1 MECVDFGSGDGHYFS
16 LASIDQLIQDA
27 NLQNWADVSELV
39 KTHPRKEDYIWYEKE
54 MYHNLGIDHSA
65 YEQDVKRWPYQDM
78 WDRFTKDLPIE
89 IAKKRKY
96 KGMVCHDTSLLVTPV
111 RDRIQIFKFLS
122 NYVPSGVKFSIHF
135 EIDCKKVFFKNRR
148 ASCYF
153 DFRPYGTTYMDQNR
167 NQLGKATSPSI
178 LQNTFF

>member
-1 MECVDFGSGDGHYFS
+1 MECVEFNDDGHYFS

-27 NLQNWADVSELV
+27 NLQNWANVSELV

-96 KGMVCHDTSLLVTPV
+96 KGIV
-111 RDRIQIFKFLS
+111 
-122 NYVPSGVKFSIHF
+122 
-135 EIDCKKVFFKNRR
+135 
-148 ASCYF
+148 
-153 DFRPYGTTYMDQNR
+153 
-167 NQLGKATSPSI
+167 I
-178 LQNTFF
+178 L